1 MAGFVVAVTG
11 GVASGKSAV
20 TTLFESLG
28 VAVVDADIAARAV
41 AQPGQPAL
49 LEIAAH
55 FGPEV
60 ILSDGSLD
68 RVLMR
73 AIVFADPEAR
83 RSLEAITHPRIR
95 LALQTQ
101 CLDAPGSYAIAA
113 IPLLAETGAI
123 GAYPWLRRVLV
134 VDCPVSL
141 QRGRLMM
148 RDGIDIPLA
157 SRMIDA
163 QASRSQRLAIASDV
177 IVNDGEVSCLA
188 EPVRR
193 LDALYRALAT
203 TESAPPE

>member
-11 GVASGKSAV
+11 GVASGKSVV
-20 TTLFESLG
+20 TALFESLG
-28 VAVVDADIAARAV
+28 VAIMDADIAARAV
-41 AQPGQPAL
+41 VQPGQPAL
-49 LEIAAH
+49 HEIAAR

-60 ILSDGSLD
+60 LLADGSLD

-101 CLDAPGSYAIAA
+101 YLDAPGAYAIAA

-123 GAYPWLRRVLV
+123 SAYAWLRRVLV
-134 VDCPVSL
+134 VDSPVSL
-141 QRGRLMM
+141 QRARLMM
-148 RDGIDIPLA
+148 RDGVDNSLA

-177 IVNDGEVSCLA
+177 IINDGAMGCLV

-193 LDALYRALAT
+193 LDALYRELST
-203 TESAPPE
+203 TKSRSRE